1 MTASVAEPEVSWVL
15 WSGTIGLESPMP
27 ERFPAATVGGYDCLS
42 LSALDV
48 ARSTEHG
55 LAATEIRRRAEDSG
69 LRLILDPLM
78 NWHPAVE
85 PSRSRS
91 RGSVST
97 RRCA

>member
-1 MTASVAEPEVSWVL
+1 MTASVVEPEVSWVL

-27 ERFPAATVGGYDCLS
+27 ERFPAATAGGYDCLS

-69 LRLILDPLM
+69 LRLILDPVM
-78 NWHPAVE
+78 NWHPE
-85 PSRSRS
+85 SRV
-91 RGSVST
+91 SVCEA
-97 RRCA
+97 RACGGRP